1 MAPPSDAWD
10 DDDLDDLA
18 DQEFAELEHN
28 AIQFTQGQPGHNQAY
43 GNGHGH
49 GYGHDVNAERVQ
61 VGLPMESWGDEEFD
75 DDDLE
80 GEGVGDVEVVTRAR
94 DGGREIGRAE
104 VDAREEFRR
113 DRYGGATTASN
124 ANNHITSKANG
135 IATIPAP
142 NDVLHA
148 QQNPPTL
155 AYDPAALDALQR
167 QVQSLLHAQETFKS
181 ELSAKAGEIAIVR
194 SKSEKT
200 VKEYERELMTLK
212 KLNAERVATQQKE
225 IEKAREAER
234 KLATELEFVKK
245 DLGEEVER
253 GRLKRVGEKEKDGG
267 KEGGGKVTTPKKK
280 VLADGFEDDE
290 VVIISP
296 SRFRGRRNGDSP
308 SKAGTKR
315 KRRGQESPVKAGH
328 LDVMGE
334 GGDDGENGVGN
345 GESTKLLVERLKV
358 SDDRLKVSED
368 SRAC

>member
-28 AIQFTQGQPGHNQAY
+28 AIQFTQGQSRHDQVY
-43 GNGHGH
+43 GNGRER
-49 GYGHDVNAERVQ
+49 GYGNGANDGRGQ
-61 VGLPMESWGDEEFD
+61 VDLSVESWGDEEFD

-80 GEGVGDVEVVTRAR
+80 REGVGKVEVERGVQRGR
-94 DGGREIGRAE
+94 REIGIGE
-104 VDAREEFRR
+104 VDAREGSRR
-113 DRYGGATTASN
+113 ERYAGATTASS
-124 ANNHITSKANG
+124 ANNHIVTKENG
-135 IATIPAP
+135 IATIPKP
-142 NDVLHA
+142 NGALHA

-155 AYDPAALDALQR
+155 AYDPSALDALQR
-167 QVQSLLHAQETFKS
+167 QVQTLLQAQETFRS

-200 VKEYERELMTLK
+200 VKEYERELTTLK

-253 GRLKRVGEKEKDGG
+253 GRLRRGVEKEKDGG
-267 KEGGGKVTTPKKK
+267 REGGGKVTTPKKK

-296 SRFRGRRNGDSP
+296 SRFRGRRNADSP

-315 KRRGQESPVKAGH
+315 KRKGQESPVKTGH

-334 GGDDGENGVGN
+334 GADDGENGVGN
-345 GESTKLLVERLKV
+345 GESAKLLVERLKV
-358 SDDRLKVSED
+358 DDDRLRVSED